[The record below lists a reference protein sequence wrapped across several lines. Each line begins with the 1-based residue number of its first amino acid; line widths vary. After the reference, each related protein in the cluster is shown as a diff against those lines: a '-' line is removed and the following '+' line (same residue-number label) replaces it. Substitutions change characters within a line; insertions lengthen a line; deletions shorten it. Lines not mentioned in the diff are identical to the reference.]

1 MSTSI
6 RTRFTASFL
15 ANCLRSLIAFLTG
28 LLLARWLGPVDY
40 GRMVF
45 LLASFAAFRQLLDMG
60 TSNAFFTFLS
70 QRPRSVRFIRIFWG
84 WVAVQFALS
93 LVVVSL
99 LLPDTL
105 VSQVWVGESRTLVA
119 LALMASF
126 MQGLVWTSASH
137 MAEASRETVRL
148 QRLNTVIVLVHLG
161 VLVALW
167 FWGLLAIPL
176 VFLALTIEWGIAGR
190 LAFRLYRVQE
200 ALPQGEQDEIES
212 PRTILREFF
221 TYCGPMIPYVWLAF
235 VHDFADRWMLQHW
248 GGAAEQ
254 AYFGV
259 AQQFALVALLATS
272 SIMGVLWK
280 EVAEA
285 AHRHDNQRLHYLYSG
300 ASRILYFV
308 AAATVCGLLPWSG
321 TLLKLTLGDGY
332 TGGTLTLMLMLLYP
346 VHQSL
351 GQVCGTLLYATA
363 NVRLQVRLNLLVMT
377 VSLIVTYFMLAP
389 PDAFISGFGMKS
401 QGLAWKM
408 IVIQV
413 LSVNLLRWFI
423 ARKYRWEF
431 DWTFQAIVLILC
443 ASLGWAT
450 HQLATVALADVRSIV
465 VQMLVALAGY
475 GASLLLVIFRWPKLI
490 GLSRSD
496 IEKLIR
502 IVRRGRTR

>member
-15 ANCLRSLIAFLTG
+15 ANFLRSLIAFLTG

-70 QRPRSVRFIRIFWG
+70 QRPRSVRFIRMFWG

-93 LVVVSL
+93 LVVVCL

-119 LALMASF
+119 LALVASF
-126 MQGLVWTSASH
+126 MQGLVWTSASQ

-167 FWGLLAIPL
+167 FWELLAIPL
-176 VFLALTIEWGIAGR
+176 VFLALTIEWGIAAR
-190 LAFRLYRVQE
+190 LASRLYRAQE
-200 ALPQGEQDEIES
+200 ALPQGEQNEIES

-221 TYCGPMIPYVWLAF
+221 AYCGPMIPFVWLAF
-235 VHDFADRWMLQHW
+235 AHDFADRWMLQHW

-259 AQQFALVALLATS
+259 AQQFSLVALLATS

-285 AHRHDNQRLHYLYSG
+285 AHRNDNQRLHYLYTKVT
-300 ASRILYFV
+300 RILYFV
-308 AAATVCGLLPWSG
+308 AAATACGLLPWSG
-321 TLLKLTLGDGY
+321 QLLLLTVGQVY
-332 TGGTLTLMLMLLYP
+332 AGGATTLMLMLLYP
-346 VHQSL
+346 VCQSL
-351 GQVCGTLLYATA
+351 GQIAGTLLFATA
-363 NVRLQVRLNLLVMT
+363 NVRLQVRINIFVMMAGLVLAY
-377 VSLIVTYFMLAP
+377 VMLAP
-389 PDAFISGFGMKS
+389 PDAPVPGLGMRS

-408 IVIQV
+408 V
-413 LSVNLLRWFI
+413 LGGWGGANLLLWFI
-423 ARKYRWEF
+423 TRKYGWKF
-431 DWTFQAIVLILC
+431 DWGFQVVVLAAC
-443 ASLGWAT
+443 AALGWGMHLLVT
-450 HQLATVALADVRSIV
+450 LTLSDIENSV
-465 VQMLVALAGY
+465 VQMLLAWTGY
-475 GASLLLVIFRWPKLI
+475 GACLLGAVFIWPGLA
-490 GLSRSD
+490 GLSPA
-496 IEKLIR
+496 ELQQLIR
-502 IVRRGRTR
+502 FRKRLAG